1 MASFMSTDFYI
12 IGTSNK
18 IIDGVIVPVETVLTK
33 PFRERSARY
42 TLSKWKYALE
52 MRNISLRK
60 YGNGREYRAMLKEQS
75 KRRNKARKLTIGEVA
90 EIIGEVE
97 KL

>member
-1 MASFMSTDFYI
+1 MAAFMTTDCYI
-12 IGTSNK
+12 VGVSPAIVDGT
-18 IIDGVIVPVETVLTK
+18 ITPVETVLTK

-42 TLSKWKYALE
+42 TISKWKHALG
-52 MRNISLRK
+52 MRGLELRE

-75 KRRNKARKLTIGEVA
+75 KRRKKARNLTVGEVA